1 MPRRLAYARAP
12 HSPMDRAAPP
22 SDRSPWA
29 PLRQG
34 LGERTPAEPALPP
47 HAQAAVAL
55 LLVEPEPGAA
65 LELLLIERALRTGDP
80 WSGHMALPGGRRE
93 AGDADLLATALR
105 ETREETAIELG
116 AAELLGALDDL
127 RPLLNPER
135 ELLVRPFVFAL
146 RGRPE
151 VRASAEVA
159 RHAWAQARELRAS
172 LSEAEVEHRGRS
184 LRLPTYLVGERRV
197 WGMTQRILAPVLDL
211 L

>member
-1 MPRRLAYARAP
+1 MN
-12 HSPMDRAAPP
+12 RAAHRPDP
-22 SDRSPWA
+22 SPWEA
-29 PLRQG
+29 LLQR
-34 LGERTPAEPALPP
+34 LGTHPRPEPALPAR
-47 HAQAAVAL
+47 AQAAVAL

-93 AGDADLLATALR
+93 ASDADLLATALR
-105 ETREETAIELG
+105 ETQEETAVELSG
-116 AAELLGALDDL
+116 SQLLGALADL

-135 ELLVRPFVFAL
+135 ELLVRPYVFAL
-146 RGRPE
+146 RGRPA

-159 RHAWAQARELRAS
+159 RYDWVSARALRAS
-172 LSEAEVEHRGRS
+172 LCETEMQHGGRM
-184 LRLPTYLVGERRV
+184 LRLPTYCVGERRV